1 MASTIAKDLLLGKV
15 VQINKI
21 GLKQIPC
28 ALVRCQDNIFNSHI
42 KKYFAESKDH
52 WALDNKN
59 KSSVGDHVLIKKA
72 EKSQR
77 PTSSVDFTVER
88 VVFQFGNLIDPITKK
103 RVLDENKYLDEAI
116 LEQSLVKEI
125 VEDPFEE
132 DALLFDERR
141 SVQKEKLQEK
151 AAEINH
157 K

>member
-1 MASTIAKDLLLGKV
+1 MATKIAKDLLLGKV

-28 ALVRCQDNIFNSHI
+28 ALVRCQENIFNSHI
-42 KKYFAESKDH
+42 KKYFAESKDY
-52 WALDNKN
+52 WALDHKN
-59 KSSVGDHVLIKKA
+59 KSNVGDHVLIKKA
-72 EKSQR
+72 EKSER
-77 PTSSVDFTVER
+77 PTSSVEHTVER
-88 VVFQFGNLIDPITKK
+88 VVFQYGNLIDPITKK
-103 RVLDENKYLDEAI
+103 RVLNEKKYLDEAL

-125 VEDPFEE
+125 VEEPFAE

-151 AAEINH
+151 SAEVFQ